1 MDKLTREPLTKE
13 RELELKLAMLR
24 INYESEII
32 ANKLEFERRIRE
44 TNRKMN
50 NMIGYMSIGGLIVSI
65 VNFDLLASALTIVIA
80 DTIIKPK
87 IEVNDGSVKI
97 IYEFS
102 GFTITELST
111 IFELEQ
117 CFRLDFFVEKVTL
130 KIKHQIYNSMS
141 ERYIVK

>member
-1 MDKLTREPLTKE
+1 M
-13 RELELKLAMLR
+13 
-24 INYESEII
+24 
-32 ANKLEFERRIRE
+32 RR
-44 TNRKMN
+44 
-50 NMIGYMSIGGLIVSI
+50 
-65 VNFDLLASALTIVIA
+65 VNFDLLASALTVVIA
-80 DTIIKPK
+80 DMIIKPK

-111 IFELEQ
+111 IFEIEQ

-130 KIKHQIYNSMS
+130 KVKHQIYNSMS